1 VPSWKK
7 IIVSGSNAELNQLTA
22 TSYGGNIS
30 GSATSTGSF
39 AKLRLSDSIE
49 LNTSAST
56 DAIIHSGGENQGGTG
71 NNLLLYTGEKKQHY
85 TSLIDIEPGYS
96 GNIVLNPHNDKLK
109 VHGRLEFHE
118 SYAITTAGTNDL
130 NITTREGS
138 TPWAGY
144 GDSSQIIV
152 ESDTNAGIKLYT
164 HGTGTVYISGSS
176 AGDKLEVVGGIKA
189 TGNISGSATSTGSFG
204 HLELANRDT
213 DASFEFG
220 RAHVGFIGY
229 SDMAGFSHVDHDSIT
244 NFSLA
249 QSAAGKTIVQAASGQ
264 VIAFKIGG
272 TDKVQISSA
281 GNLGVGI
288 ETATEKLHVV
298 GNVFATGN
306 ISGSATSTG
315 SFGKLL
321 GDGSSLTGIDT
332 DLSGDTTPQL
342 GGNLDL
348 NSNNITGTGNIDILG
363 TITAQNFIVSSS
375 VTSIEYQSI
384 SGSTIFGDTE
394 DDTHE
399 FIGHVMMQSASFGMA
414 NHADRTNSNAANSY
428 LFISQSVASKNGYV
442 WQKAGNPG
450 TNTFPFLLI
459 DGANNQKASIRQ
471 DGRFSTPI
479 VYLSNDNSG
488 KLGEIDG
495 DAGDSSAMY
504 INANS
509 RALQLSSEGKKTFK
523 INTDGTTEIGGSGAY
538 GVTNFGDLTVGGNL
552 NLTSSAA
559 TLEVAGNISGSSS
572 STGSFGVLKL
582 ASYNS
587 GLGGSN
593 NTIFGKGAGVDLTSG
608 DSNTLIGTSAGANI
622 TTNSNVV
629 AIGTSAGSTGTTG
642 LNSSV
647 IIGKGALQ
655 AGSQSQLSVLIGT
668 QAGYS
673 LSSANTNGTVALG
686 HQSQFRSETGRY
698 NTGLGYATL
707 RTNIDG
713 DSNTAVGYAS
723 MYNFE
728 AASDGEGD
736 NTAVGTN
743 ALNNATTGTHNTA
756 VGSHVARTGTNDLT
770 TGTGNTLIGS
780 YAALSSGSAVNEIVI
795 GSGSI
800 GLGDNQTVIGN
811 SGQTHVVFGGD
822 ALISGSAQST
832 GSFGKLLGDGSSL
845 TGVSSDVVDDTS
857 PQLGGNLDLNSNDI
871 TGTGNI
877 NIAGNLTV
885 NGDTTTIS
893 TSNILVQDAFGFF
906 ATGSAGTN
914 VDAGIIV
921 QSGSFVDS
929 GSALY
934 HDISSERWSVGK
946 GIASTATNVP
956 DSKWGGFVATVYTAS
971 ASPVGSSPKYGVG
984 EIHVDDDGEIYIYS

>member
-1 VPSWKK
+1 MPSWKK

-39 AKLRLSDSIE
+39 GKLQVGSATIQIPSNGFITMGSEEGMVKNTRFGNNAGQNLQAGGTQNVIVGEDAGSALTTGDKNVAMGVEALKTATGDSQNVAIGYRALKT
-49 LNTSAST
+49 LNTTNARNVAVGTQAGDGLTTGTANVLLGHST
-56 DAIIHSGGENQGGTG
+56 D
-71 NNLLLYTGEKKQHY
+71 
-85 TSLIDIEPGYS
+85 TSA
-96 GNIVLNPHNDKLK
+96 ND
-109 VHGRLEFHE
+109 
-118 SYAITTAGTNDL
+118 GTNQ
-130 NITTREGS
+130 IAIGS
-138 TPWAGY
+138 DVIGL
-144 GDSSQIIV
+144 GDNQTVIGNSSQ
-152 ESDTNAGIKLYT
+152 T
-164 HGTGTVYISGSS
+164 HVVFG
-176 AGDKLEVVGGIKA
+176 GDAL
-189 TGNISGSATSTGSFG
+189 ISGSA
-204 HLELANRDT
+204 A
-213 DASFEFG
+213 
-220 RAHVGFIGY
+220 
-229 SDMAGFSHVDHDSIT
+229 
-244 NFSLA
+244 
-249 QSAAGKTIVQAASGQ
+249 
-264 VIAFKIGG
+264 
-272 TDKVQISSA
+272 
-281 GNLGVGI
+281 
-288 ETATEKLHVV
+288 
-298 GNVFATGN
+298 
-306 ISGSATSTG
+306 STG

-321 GDGSSLTGIDT
+321 GDGSSLTGISATADVV
-332 DLSGDTTPQL
+332 DDTTPQL

-375 VTSIEYQSI
+375 VTNIEYQSI

-399 FIGHVMMQSASFGMA
+399 FVGHVMMQSASFGMA

-459 DGANNQKASIRQ
+459 DASNNQKASIRQ
-471 DGRFSTPI
+471 DGRFSTPL

-552 NLTSSAA
+552 NLTASAA
-559 TLEVAGNISGSSS
+559 TLEVAGNISGSAT
-572 STGSFGVLKL
+572 STGSFGRTEGTSF
-582 ASYNS
+582 SYVFDDEGSLVYDNDELVYRNAGAEKFKVDNS
-587 GLGGSN
+587 QLTTQVANVTQKIKLGGENKVAFDETSVSFVISQN
-593 NTIFGKGAGVDLTSG
+593 DGGMQDNLT
-608 DSNTLIGTSAGANI
+608 
-622 TTNSNVV
+622 
-629 AIGTSAGSTGTTG
+629 
-642 LNSSV
+642 
-647 IIGKGALQ
+647 
-655 AGSQSQLSVLIGT
+655 
-668 QAGYS
+668 
-673 LSSANTNGTVALG
+673 
-686 HQSQFRSETGRY
+686 
-698 NTGLGYATL
+698 
-707 RTNIDG
+707 
-713 DSNTAVGYAS
+713 
-723 MYNFE
+723 
-728 AASDGEGD
+728 
-736 NTAVGTN
+736 
-743 ALNNATTGTHNTA
+743 
-756 VGSHVARTGTNDLT
+756 LT
-770 TGTGNTLIGS
+770 K
-780 YAALSSGSAVNEIVI
+780 E
-795 GSGSI
+795 
-800 GLGDNQTVIGN
+800 
-811 SGQTHVVFGGD
+811 
-822 ALISGSAQST
+822 
-832 GSFGKLLGDGSSL
+832 
-845 TGVSSDVVDDTS
+845 
-857 PQLGGNLDLNSNDI
+857 GNLTLHRGGL
-871 TGTGNI
+871 TL
-877 NIAGNLTV
+877 AGDLTV

-946 GIASTATNVP
+946 GIASTATSVP

>member
-1 VPSWKK
+1 MPSWKK
-7 IIVSGSNAELNQLTA
+7 IIVSGSNAELNQITSSAGININGALNSISDGLTFGDGNTGFFEDADNSIQLVRGGSMVFQANTSSQLNIGVSTLFRNTTGGFLISTGA
-22 TSYGGNIS
+22 TTTGANYSFRGDENTGIGRPAADQVSVIAGGVQELIVKANTIS
-30 GSATSTGSF
+30 GSAS
-39 AKLRLSDSIE
+39 
-49 LNTSAST
+49 
-56 DAIIHSGGENQGGTG
+56 
-71 NNLLLYTGEKKQHY
+71 
-85 TSLIDIEPGYS
+85 
-96 GNIVLNPHNDKLK
+96 
-109 VHGRLEFHE
+109 
-118 SYAITTAGTNDL
+118 
-130 NITTREGS
+130 
-138 TPWAGY
+138 
-144 GDSSQIIV
+144 
-152 ESDTNAGIKLYT
+152 
-164 HGTGTVYISGSS
+164 
-176 AGDKLEVVGGIKA
+176 
-189 TGNISGSATSTGSFG
+189 STGSFG
-204 HLELANRDT
+204 RVEVSSGKVLGRSTSGVSTPFSVVGGTSTSAGGLQFGAYNGDFGGIWSGEVTPATNNYALVAKDT
-213 DASFEFG
+213 RTALNAVTDIAF
-220 RAHVGFIGY
+220 FIG
-229 SDMAGFSHVDHDSIT
+229 D
-244 NFSLA
+244 
-249 QSAAGKTIVQAASGQ
+249 
-264 VIAFKIGG
+264 
-272 TDKVQISSA
+272 A
-281 GNLGVGI
+281 GNHFLMNSTGVGI
-288 ETATEKLHVV
+288 GTQSPAFKLDVSGTGRFTNDLIV
-298 GNVFATGN
+298 G
-306 ISGSATSTG
+306 
-315 SFGKLL
+315 
-321 GDGSSLTGIDT
+321 GDLTV
-332 DLSGDTTPQL
+332 
-342 GGNLDL
+342 GGN
-348 NSNNITGTGNIDILG
+348 
-363 TITAQNFIVSSS
+363 ITAQNYIVSSS
-375 VTSIEYQSI
+375 VTSIEYQSL
-384 SGSTIFGDTE
+384 SGSTIFGDTA

-559 TLEVAGNISGSSS
+559 TLEVAGNISGS
-572 STGSFGVLKL
+572 
-582 ASYNS
+582 
-587 GLGGSN
+587 
-593 NTIFGKGAGVDLTSG
+593 
-608 DSNTLIGTSAGANI
+608 
-622 TTNSNVV
+622 
-629 AIGTSAGSTGTTG
+629 
-642 LNSSV
+642 
-647 IIGKGALQ
+647 
-655 AGSQSQLSVLIGT
+655 
-668 QAGYS
+668 
-673 LSSANTNGTVALG
+673 
-686 HQSQFRSETGRY
+686 
-698 NTGLGYATL
+698 
-707 RTNIDG
+707 
-713 DSNTAVGYAS
+713 
-723 MYNFE
+723 
-728 AASDGEGD
+728 
-736 NTAVGTN
+736 
-743 ALNNATTGTHNTA
+743 
-756 VGSHVARTGTNDLT
+756 
-770 TGTGNTLIGS
+770 
-780 YAALSSGSAVNEIVI
+780 
-795 GSGSI
+795 
-800 GLGDNQTVIGN
+800 
-811 SGQTHVVFGGD
+811 
-822 ALISGSAQST
+822 AQST

-845 TGVSSDVVDDTS
+845 TGISATADVVDDTS

>member
-7 IIVSGSNAELNQLTA
+7 IIVSGSNAELNQ
-22 TSYGGNIS
+22 
-30 GSATSTGSF
+30 
-39 AKLRLSDSIE
+39 
-49 LNTSAST
+49 
-56 DAIIHSGGENQGGTG
+56 
-71 NNLLLYTGEKKQHY
+71 
-85 TSLIDIEPGYS
+85 
-96 GNIVLNPHNDKLK
+96 
-109 VHGRLEFHE
+109 
-118 SYAITTAGTNDL
+118 IT
-130 NITTREGS
+130 
-138 TPWAGY
+138 
-144 GDSSQIIV
+144 
-152 ESDTNAGIKLYT
+152 
-164 HGTGTVYISGSS
+164 SS
-176 AGDKLEVVGGIKA
+176 AGINIKTVGSLTNGISFGDGNTGFYETADNDLKFDRAGINVFQANTSSQLAFGVSSLFRNTTGGFLISTGATTTGANYSFRGDENTGIGRPAADQVSVIAGGVQELIVKA
-189 TGNISGSATSTGSFG
+189 NTISGSATSTGSFG
-204 HLELANRDT
+204 RVEN
-213 DASFEFG
+213 
-220 RAHVGFIGY
+220 
-229 SDMAGFSHVDHDSIT
+229 
-244 NFSLA
+244 
-249 QSAAGKTIVQAASGQ
+249 ASGKFR
-264 VIAFKIGG
+264 VLG
-272 TDKVQISSA
+272 TTAEISSPGLTQLHIFQDGLGTNTAAPSIKLSNNSQGNNYDIVLSVGTNQLIVDGHVVSQDTFRGDAFDLVNARGTA
-281 GNLGVGI
+281 GTAAF
-288 ETATEKLHVV
+288 TATGNGGDGGGMYFGGGGAFDVRFSTTEKERLRIDTEGNGGGIQTSGSLQV
-298 GNVFATGN
+298 GSLTAGATSDITATGN

-321 GDGSSLTGIDT
+321 GDGSSLTGIVT
-332 DLSGDTTPQL
+332 DLSSDTTPQL

-384 SGSTIFGDTE
+384 SGSTIFGDTA
-394 DDTHE
+394 DDTH
-399 FIGHVMMQSASFGMA
+399 
-414 NHADRTNSNAANSY
+414 
-428 LFISQSVASKNGYV
+428 
-442 WQKAGNPG
+442 
-450 TNTFPFLLI
+450 TF
-459 DGANNQKASIRQ
+459 
-471 DGRFSTPI
+471 
-479 VYLSNDNSG
+479 
-488 KLGEIDG
+488 LGD
-495 DAGDSSAMY
+495 
-504 INANS
+504 
-509 RALQLSSEGKKTFK
+509 T
-523 INTDGTTEIGGSGAY
+523 
-538 GVTNFGDLTVGGNL
+538 
-552 NLTSSAA
+552 
-559 TLEVAGNISGSSS
+559 ISGSST
-572 STGSFGVLKL
+572 STGSFGILKL

-587 GLGGSN
+587 ALGGSN

-622 TTNSNVV
+622 TTDSNVV
-629 AIGTSAGSTGTTG
+629 AIGQNAGFTGTTK
-642 LNSSV
+642 LSSSV

-655 AGSQSQLSVLIGT
+655 AGSQSQLSVVIGT

-673 LSSANTNGTVALG
+673 LSSTHTNGTVAIG

-707 RTNIDG
+707 STNVDG

-723 MYNFE
+723 MYWFE
-728 AASDGEGD
+728 AANDGEGD

-845 TGVSSDVVDDTS
+845 TGISATSDVVDDTS
-857 PQLGGNLDLNSNDI
+857 PQLGGDLDLNSNDI

-877 NIAGNLTV
+877 NMVGTHQITGSLNISGSSDPLTVNSAGSNGIGLLLQGDVISQTPLIKFASAGGNLPGGGTIGFTNGGFQFTSAITSTGGVSATSFNTSQRGSQGALWSNNGGNAGIGFIGGGNAAIDFQTSDTTRLQIEVDGTITIVGDTVIGGDLTV

>member
-1 VPSWKK
+1 MPSWKK
-7 IIVSGSNAELNQLTA
+7 IIVSGSNAELNHITSSGGININGTLNSISDGLTFGDGDTGFYQA
-22 TSYGGNIS
+22 ADDDLILKRGGNTVFR
-30 GSATSTGSF
+30 A
-39 AKLRLSDSIE
+39 
-49 LNTSAST
+49 NTSS
-56 DAIIHSGGENQGGTG
+56 Q
-71 NNLLLYTGEKKQHY
+71 L
-85 TSLIDIEPGYS
+85 DIEVSTLFYNTTG
-96 GNIVLNPHNDKLK
+96 GFNIKTAAGVVGAPNYTFRGDTNTGMYRSAADTI
-109 VHGRLEFHE
+109 GF
-118 SYAITTAGTNDL
+118 TAGGVL
-130 NITTREGS
+130 
-138 TPWAGY
+138 
-144 GDSSQIIV
+144 Q
-152 ESDTNAGIKLYT
+152 
-164 HGTGTVYISGSS
+164 
-176 AGDKLEVVGGIKA
+176 LEV
-189 TGNISGSATSTGSFG
+189 T
-204 HLELANRDT
+204 
-213 DASFEFG
+213 
-220 RAHVGFIGY
+220 
-229 SDMAGFSHVDHDSIT
+229 T
-244 NFSLA
+244 N
-249 QSAAGKTIVQAASGQ
+249 K
-264 VIAFKIGG
+264 
-272 TDKVQISSA
+272 
-281 GNLGVGI
+281 
-288 ETATEKLHVV
+288 
-298 GNVFATGN
+298 

-459 DGANNQKASIRQ
+459 DSANNQIASIRQ

-559 TLEVAGNISGSSS
+559 TLEVAGNISGSAT
-572 STGSFGVLKL
+572 STGSFGRVEATKL
-582 ASYNS
+582 
-587 GLGGSN
+587 
-593 NTIFGKGAGVDLTSG
+593 V
-608 DSNTLIGTSAGANI
+608 
-622 TTNSNVV
+622 
-629 AIGTSAGSTGTTG
+629 
-642 LNSSV
+642 
-647 IIGKGALQ
+647 
-655 AGSQSQLSVLIGT
+655 
-668 QAGYS
+668 
-673 LSSANTNGTVALG
+673 
-686 HQSQFRSETGRY
+686 
-698 NTGLGYATL
+698 
-707 RTNIDG
+707 
-713 DSNTAVGYAS
+713 
-723 MYNFE
+723 
-728 AASDGEGD
+728 
-736 NTAVGTN
+736 
-743 ALNNATTGTHNTA
+743 
-756 VGSHVARTGTNDLT
+756 
-770 TGTGNTLIGS
+770 
-780 YAALSSGSAVNEIVI
+780 
-795 GSGSI
+795 
-800 GLGDNQTVIGN
+800 
-811 SGQTHVVFGGD
+811 
-822 ALISGSAQST
+822 
-832 GSFGKLLGDGSSL
+832 GDGS
-845 TGVSSDVVDDTS
+845 G
-857 PQLGGNLDLNSNDI
+857 I
-871 TGTGNI
+871 TGLTSAAISSYTNNGNNRIITSVNSSTVNGEANLTFDGSTLDVTGDLTLS
-877 NIAGNLTV
+877 GDLTV
-885 NGDTTTIS
+885 NGTTTTIA
-893 TSNILVQDAFGFF
+893 TTNLQIQDAFGFF

-921 QSGSFVDS
+921 QSGSFIDS

>member
-1 VPSWKK
+1 MPSWKK
-7 IIVSGSNAELNQLTA
+7 IIVSGSNAELNQITSSAGININGALNSISDGLTFGDGNTGFFEDADNSIQLVRGGSMVFQANTSSQLNIGVSTLFRNTTGGFLISTGA
-22 TSYGGNIS
+22 TTTGANYSFRGDENTGIGRPAADQVSVIAGGVQELIVKANTIS
-30 GSATSTGSF
+30 GSAS
-39 AKLRLSDSIE
+39 
-49 LNTSAST
+49 
-56 DAIIHSGGENQGGTG
+56 
-71 NNLLLYTGEKKQHY
+71 
-85 TSLIDIEPGYS
+85 
-96 GNIVLNPHNDKLK
+96 
-109 VHGRLEFHE
+109 
-118 SYAITTAGTNDL
+118 
-130 NITTREGS
+130 
-138 TPWAGY
+138 
-144 GDSSQIIV
+144 
-152 ESDTNAGIKLYT
+152 
-164 HGTGTVYISGSS
+164 
-176 AGDKLEVVGGIKA
+176 
-189 TGNISGSATSTGSFG
+189 STGSFG
-204 HLELANRDT
+204 RVEVSSGKVLGRSTSGVSTPFSVVGGTSTSAGGLQFGAYNGDFGGIWSGEVTPATNNYALVAKDT
-213 DASFEFG
+213 RTALNAVTDIAF
-220 RAHVGFIGY
+220 FIG
-229 SDMAGFSHVDHDSIT
+229 D
-244 NFSLA
+244 
-249 QSAAGKTIVQAASGQ
+249 
-264 VIAFKIGG
+264 
-272 TDKVQISSA
+272 A
-281 GNLGVGI
+281 GNHFLMNSTGVGI
-288 ETATEKLHVV
+288 GTQSPAFKLDVSGTGRFTGDLIV
-298 GNVFATGN
+298 G
-306 ISGSATSTG
+306 
-315 SFGKLL
+315 
-321 GDGSSLTGIDT
+321 GDLTV
-332 DLSGDTTPQL
+332 
-342 GGNLDL
+342 GGN
-348 NSNNITGTGNIDILG
+348 
-363 TITAQNFIVSSS
+363 ITAQNYIVSSS
-375 VTSIEYQSI
+375 VTSIEYQSL
-384 SGSTIFGDTE
+384 SGSTIFGDTA

-559 TLEVAGNISGSSS
+559 TLEVAGNISGS
-572 STGSFGVLKL
+572 
-582 ASYNS
+582 
-587 GLGGSN
+587 
-593 NTIFGKGAGVDLTSG
+593 
-608 DSNTLIGTSAGANI
+608 
-622 TTNSNVV
+622 
-629 AIGTSAGSTGTTG
+629 
-642 LNSSV
+642 
-647 IIGKGALQ
+647 
-655 AGSQSQLSVLIGT
+655 
-668 QAGYS
+668 
-673 LSSANTNGTVALG
+673 
-686 HQSQFRSETGRY
+686 
-698 NTGLGYATL
+698 
-707 RTNIDG
+707 
-713 DSNTAVGYAS
+713 
-723 MYNFE
+723 
-728 AASDGEGD
+728 
-736 NTAVGTN
+736 
-743 ALNNATTGTHNTA
+743 
-756 VGSHVARTGTNDLT
+756 
-770 TGTGNTLIGS
+770 
-780 YAALSSGSAVNEIVI
+780 
-795 GSGSI
+795 
-800 GLGDNQTVIGN
+800 
-811 SGQTHVVFGGD
+811 
-822 ALISGSAQST
+822 AQST

-845 TGVSSDVVDDTS
+845 TGISATADVVDDTS

>member
-1 VPSWKK
+1 MPSWKK
-7 IIVSGSNAELNQLTA
+7 IIVSGSNAELNHITSSGGININGTLNSISDGLTFGDGDTGFYQA
-22 TSYGGNIS
+22 ADDDLILKRGGNTVFR
-30 GSATSTGSF
+30 A
-39 AKLRLSDSIE
+39 
-49 LNTSAST
+49 NTSS
-56 DAIIHSGGENQGGTG
+56 Q
-71 NNLLLYTGEKKQHY
+71 L
-85 TSLIDIEPGYS
+85 DIEVSTLFYNTTG
-96 GNIVLNPHNDKLK
+96 GFNIKTAAGVVGAPNYTFRGDTNTGMYRSAADTI
-109 VHGRLEFHE
+109 GF
-118 SYAITTAGTNDL
+118 TAGGVLQLEVTTN
-130 NITTREGS
+130 
-138 TPWAGY
+138 
-144 GDSSQIIV
+144 
-152 ESDTNAGIKLYT
+152 K
-164 HGTGTVYISGSS
+164 ISGSS
-176 AGDKLEVVGGIKA
+176 
-189 TGNISGSATSTGSFG
+189 
-204 HLELANRDT
+204 
-213 DASFEFG
+213 
-220 RAHVGFIGY
+220 
-229 SDMAGFSHVDHDSIT
+229 
-244 NFSLA
+244 
-249 QSAAGKTIVQAASGQ
+249 
-264 VIAFKIGG
+264 
-272 TDKVQISSA
+272 
-281 GNLGVGI
+281 
-288 ETATEKLHVV
+288 
-298 GNVFATGN
+298 
-306 ISGSATSTG
+306 TSTG

-459 DGANNQKASIRQ
+459 DSANNQIASIRQ

-559 TLEVAGNISGSSS
+559 TLEVAGNISGSAT
-572 STGSFGVLKL
+572 STGSFGRVEATKL
-582 ASYNS
+582 
-587 GLGGSN
+587 
-593 NTIFGKGAGVDLTSG
+593 V
-608 DSNTLIGTSAGANI
+608 
-622 TTNSNVV
+622 
-629 AIGTSAGSTGTTG
+629 
-642 LNSSV
+642 
-647 IIGKGALQ
+647 
-655 AGSQSQLSVLIGT
+655 
-668 QAGYS
+668 
-673 LSSANTNGTVALG
+673 
-686 HQSQFRSETGRY
+686 
-698 NTGLGYATL
+698 
-707 RTNIDG
+707 
-713 DSNTAVGYAS
+713 
-723 MYNFE
+723 
-728 AASDGEGD
+728 
-736 NTAVGTN
+736 
-743 ALNNATTGTHNTA
+743 
-756 VGSHVARTGTNDLT
+756 
-770 TGTGNTLIGS
+770 
-780 YAALSSGSAVNEIVI
+780 
-795 GSGSI
+795 
-800 GLGDNQTVIGN
+800 
-811 SGQTHVVFGGD
+811 
-822 ALISGSAQST
+822 
-832 GSFGKLLGDGSSL
+832 GDGS
-845 TGVSSDVVDDTS
+845 G
-857 PQLGGNLDLNSNDI
+857 I
-871 TGTGNI
+871 TGLTSAAISSYTNNGNNRIITSVNSSTVNGEANLTFDGSTLDVTGDLTLS
-877 NIAGNLTV
+877 GDLTV
-885 NGDTTTIS
+885 NGTTTTIA
-893 TSNILVQDAFGFF
+893 TTNLQIQDAFGFF

-921 QSGSFVDS
+921 QSGSFIDS

>member
-1 VPSWKK
+1 MPSWKK
-7 IIVSGSNAELNQLTA
+7 IIVSGSNAELNHITSSGGININGTLNSISDGLTFGDGDTGFYQA
-22 TSYGGNIS
+22 ADDDLILKRGGNTVFR
-30 GSATSTGSF
+30 A
-39 AKLRLSDSIE
+39 
-49 LNTSAST
+49 NTSS
-56 DAIIHSGGENQGGTG
+56 Q
-71 NNLLLYTGEKKQHY
+71 L
-85 TSLIDIEPGYS
+85 DIEVSTLFYNTTG
-96 GNIVLNPHNDKLK
+96 GFNIKTAAGVVGAPNYTFRGDTNTGMYRSAADTI
-109 VHGRLEFHE
+109 GF
-118 SYAITTAGTNDL
+118 TAGGVL
-130 NITTREGS
+130 
-138 TPWAGY
+138 
-144 GDSSQIIV
+144 Q
-152 ESDTNAGIKLYT
+152 
-164 HGTGTVYISGSS
+164 
-176 AGDKLEVVGGIKA
+176 LEV
-189 TGNISGSATSTGSFG
+189 T
-204 HLELANRDT
+204 
-213 DASFEFG
+213 
-220 RAHVGFIGY
+220 
-229 SDMAGFSHVDHDSIT
+229 T
-244 NFSLA
+244 N
-249 QSAAGKTIVQAASGQ
+249 K
-264 VIAFKIGG
+264 
-272 TDKVQISSA
+272 
-281 GNLGVGI
+281 
-288 ETATEKLHVV
+288 
-298 GNVFATGN
+298 

-559 TLEVAGNISGSSS
+559 TLEVAGNISGSAT
-572 STGSFGVLKL
+572 STGSFGRVEATKL
-582 ASYNS
+582 
-587 GLGGSN
+587 
-593 NTIFGKGAGVDLTSG
+593 V
-608 DSNTLIGTSAGANI
+608 
-622 TTNSNVV
+622 
-629 AIGTSAGSTGTTG
+629 
-642 LNSSV
+642 
-647 IIGKGALQ
+647 
-655 AGSQSQLSVLIGT
+655 
-668 QAGYS
+668 
-673 LSSANTNGTVALG
+673 
-686 HQSQFRSETGRY
+686 
-698 NTGLGYATL
+698 
-707 RTNIDG
+707 
-713 DSNTAVGYAS
+713 
-723 MYNFE
+723 
-728 AASDGEGD
+728 
-736 NTAVGTN
+736 
-743 ALNNATTGTHNTA
+743 
-756 VGSHVARTGTNDLT
+756 
-770 TGTGNTLIGS
+770 
-780 YAALSSGSAVNEIVI
+780 
-795 GSGSI
+795 
-800 GLGDNQTVIGN
+800 
-811 SGQTHVVFGGD
+811 
-822 ALISGSAQST
+822 
-832 GSFGKLLGDGSSL
+832 GDGS
-845 TGVSSDVVDDTS
+845 G
-857 PQLGGNLDLNSNDI
+857 I
-871 TGTGNI
+871 TGLTSAAISSYTNNGNNRIITSVNSSTVNGEANLTFDGSTLDVTGDLTLS
-877 NIAGNLTV
+877 GDLTV
-885 NGDTTTIS
+885 NGTTTTIA
-893 TSNILVQDAFGFF
+893 TTNLQIQDAFGFF

-921 QSGSFVDS
+921 QSGSFIDS

-934 HDISSERWSVGK
+934 HDISKERWSVGK

>member
-1 VPSWKK
+1 MPSWKK

-96 GNIVLNPHNDKLK
+96 GNIILNPHNDKLK

-189 TGNISGSATSTGSFG
+189 TGNISGSSTSTGSFG
-204 HLELANRDT
+204 VLKLDKFNGGIGANTNTLYGVDAGSSI
-213 DASFEFG
+213 DASVTTET
-220 RAHVGFIGY
+220 AIGY
-229 SDMAGFSHVDHDSIT
+229 QALKDNANAGANTAVGSYALWQYNGSTGRNTAVG
-244 NFSLA
+244 LK
-249 QSAAGKTIVQAASGQ
+249 AGWNLTGGYRGTYIGWEAEAGGANNIGEIVIGYAVTGKGSNTA
-264 VIAFKIGG
+264 VIGG
-272 TDKVQISSA
+272 GNITDIYMSSD
-281 GNLGVGI
+281 VG
-288 ETATEKLHVV
+288 AKLH
-298 GNVFATGN
+298 TGDV
-306 ISGSATSTG
+306 SGSAISTG
-315 SFGKLL
+315 SFGELIVDSNGTFG
-321 GDGSSLTGIDT
+321 GDLAV
-332 DLSGDTTPQL
+332 
-342 GGNLDL
+342 GGN
-348 NSNNITGTGNIDILG
+348 
-363 TITAQNFIVSSS
+363 ITAQNFIVSSS
-375 VTSIEYQSI
+375 VTSIEYQSL
-384 SGSTIFGDTE
+384 SGSTIFGDSN

-399 FIGHVMMQSASFGMA
+399 FTGSVSFSGSIVQPHMDGNATALSLLGGNFTVSNSQFVHQA
-414 NHADRTNSNAANSY
+414 NGGSVRFGTSNSSFNHGGGKVY
-428 LFISQSVASKNGYV
+428 
-442 WQKAGNPG
+442 
-450 TNTFPFLLI
+450 T
-459 DGANNQKASIRQ
+459 RQ
-471 DGRFSTPI
+471 DG
-479 VYLSNDNSG
+479 G
-488 KLGEIDG
+488 
-495 DAGDSSAMY
+495 
-504 INANS
+504 
-509 RALQLSSEGKKTFK
+509 
-523 INTDGTTEIGGSGAY
+523 Y
-538 GVTNFGDLTVGGNL
+538 G
-552 NLTSSAA
+552 
-559 TLEVAGNISGSSS
+559 
-572 STGSFGVLKL
+572 
-582 ASYNS
+582 
-587 GLGGSN
+587 GGSN
-593 NTIFGKGAGVDLTSG
+593 VAFLATDHPVGAGFWVDPAG
-608 DSNTLIGTSAGANI
+608 NMKFGHDDGAGAR
-622 TTNSNVV
+622 TVV
-629 AIGTSAGSTGTTG
+629 DMMTLGPQTGH
-642 LNSSV
+642 
-647 IIGKGALQ
+647 A
-655 AGSQSQLSVLIGT
+655 
-668 QAGYS
+668 
-673 LSSANTNGTVALG
+673 
-686 HQSQFRSETGRY
+686 
-698 NTGLGYATL
+698 
-707 RTNIDG
+707 
-713 DSNTAVGYAS
+713 
-723 MYNFE
+723 
-728 AASDGEGD
+728 
-736 NTAVGTN
+736 
-743 ALNNATTGTHNTA
+743 
-756 VGSHVARTGTNDLT
+756 
-770 TGTGNTLIGS
+770 
-780 YAALSSGSAVNEIVI
+780 SGSLLV
-795 GSGSI
+795 SGSI
-800 GLGDNQTVIGN
+800 IAKEGN
-811 SGQTHVVFGGD
+811 
-822 ALISGSAQST
+822 ISGSAQST

-845 TGVSSDVVDDTS
+845 TGISATSDVVDDTS

-877 NIAGNLTV
+877 NITGNISGSATSTGSFGRVENASGKFRVLGTTAEISSPGLTQLHIFQDGLGTNSNAPSLKIGNNGQGNGYEFTLSVGTSGQANFSGNVSSAGSLRGTQFDGVNSRGTAGTALFAATGNGGDGGGMYFGGGGAFDIRFSTTEKERLRIEKESNGGGIQTSGSVNIGGIGATDAGLTVAGAVTIGGNLTV

>member
-7 IIVSGSNAELNQLTA
+7 IIVSGSNAELNQITSSAGININGALNSISDGLTFGDGNTGFFEDADNSIQLVRGGSMVFQANTSSQLNIGVSTLFRNTTGGFLISTGA
-22 TSYGGNIS
+22 TTTGANYSFRGDENTGIGRPAADQVSVIAGGVQELIVKANTIS
-30 GSATSTGSF
+30 GSAS
-39 AKLRLSDSIE
+39 
-49 LNTSAST
+49 
-56 DAIIHSGGENQGGTG
+56 
-71 NNLLLYTGEKKQHY
+71 
-85 TSLIDIEPGYS
+85 
-96 GNIVLNPHNDKLK
+96 
-109 VHGRLEFHE
+109 
-118 SYAITTAGTNDL
+118 
-130 NITTREGS
+130 
-138 TPWAGY
+138 
-144 GDSSQIIV
+144 
-152 ESDTNAGIKLYT
+152 
-164 HGTGTVYISGSS
+164 
-176 AGDKLEVVGGIKA
+176 
-189 TGNISGSATSTGSFG
+189 STGSFG
-204 HLELANRDT
+204 RVEVSSGKVLGRSTSGVSTPFSVVGGTSTSAGGLQFGAYNGDFGGIWSGEVTPATNNYALVAKDT
-213 DASFEFG
+213 RTALNAVTDIAF
-220 RAHVGFIGY
+220 FIG
-229 SDMAGFSHVDHDSIT
+229 D
-244 NFSLA
+244 
-249 QSAAGKTIVQAASGQ
+249 
-264 VIAFKIGG
+264 
-272 TDKVQISSA
+272 A
-281 GNLGVGI
+281 GNHFLMNSTGVGI
-288 ETATEKLHVV
+288 GTQSPAFKLDVSGTGRFTNDLIV
-298 GNVFATGN
+298 G
-306 ISGSATSTG
+306 
-315 SFGKLL
+315 
-321 GDGSSLTGIDT
+321 GDLTV
-332 DLSGDTTPQL
+332 
-342 GGNLDL
+342 GGN
-348 NSNNITGTGNIDILG
+348 
-363 TITAQNFIVSSS
+363 ITAQNYIVSSS
-375 VTSIEYQSI
+375 VTSIEYQSL
-384 SGSTIFGDTE
+384 SGSTIFGDTA

-559 TLEVAGNISGSSS
+559 TLEVAGNISGS
-572 STGSFGVLKL
+572 
-582 ASYNS
+582 
-587 GLGGSN
+587 
-593 NTIFGKGAGVDLTSG
+593 
-608 DSNTLIGTSAGANI
+608 
-622 TTNSNVV
+622 
-629 AIGTSAGSTGTTG
+629 
-642 LNSSV
+642 
-647 IIGKGALQ
+647 
-655 AGSQSQLSVLIGT
+655 
-668 QAGYS
+668 
-673 LSSANTNGTVALG
+673 
-686 HQSQFRSETGRY
+686 
-698 NTGLGYATL
+698 
-707 RTNIDG
+707 
-713 DSNTAVGYAS
+713 
-723 MYNFE
+723 
-728 AASDGEGD
+728 
-736 NTAVGTN
+736 
-743 ALNNATTGTHNTA
+743 
-756 VGSHVARTGTNDLT
+756 
-770 TGTGNTLIGS
+770 
-780 YAALSSGSAVNEIVI
+780 
-795 GSGSI
+795 
-800 GLGDNQTVIGN
+800 
-811 SGQTHVVFGGD
+811 
-822 ALISGSAQST
+822 AQST

-845 TGVSSDVVDDTS
+845 TGISATADVVDDTS

>member
-30 GSATSTGSF
+30 GSS
-39 AKLRLSDSIE
+39 
-49 LNTSAST
+49 
-56 DAIIHSGGENQGGTG
+56 
-71 NNLLLYTGEKKQHY
+71 
-85 TSLIDIEPGYS
+85 
-96 GNIVLNPHNDKLK
+96 
-109 VHGRLEFHE
+109 
-118 SYAITTAGTNDL
+118 
-130 NITTREGS
+130 
-138 TPWAGY
+138 
-144 GDSSQIIV
+144 
-152 ESDTNAGIKLYT
+152 
-164 HGTGTVYISGSS
+164 
-176 AGDKLEVVGGIKA
+176 
-189 TGNISGSATSTGSFG
+189 TSTGSFG
-204 HLELANRDT
+204 RTSTDT
-213 DASFEFG
+213 LDLNSIQG
-220 RAHVGFIGY
+220 NWTN
-229 SDMAGFSHVDHDSIT
+229 AGNTVADLGTVTTADI
-244 NFSLA
+244 N
-249 QSAAGKTIVQAASGQ
+249 
-264 VIAFKIGG
+264 GG
-272 TDKVQISSA
+272 TIDGITSLTA
-281 GNLGVGI
+281 GGDLDIGAHDLRAATI
-288 ETATEKLHVV
+288 TADSLTATRVPFAGTDGVLSDDSDLT
-298 GNVFATGN
+298 FATATLSATNLTTTGTIKN
-306 ISGSATSTG
+306 MALVSGSSTSTG

-459 DGANNQKASIRQ
+459 DSANNQKASIRQ

-559 TLEVAGNISGSSS
+559 TLEVAGNISGSLT

-587 GLGGSN
+587 ALGGSD

-608 DSNTLIGTSAGANI
+608 NSNTLIGTSAGANL
-622 TTNSNVV
+622 TTDANVV
-629 AIGTSAGSTGTTG
+629 AIGQNAGFTGTTK
-642 LNSSV
+642 LTNSV
-647 IIGKGALQ
+647 LIGKGALQ
-655 AGSQSQLSVLIGT
+655 AGSQSQNSVVIGS

-673 LSSANTNGTVALG
+673 LSSTHTNGTVALG
-686 HQSQFRSETGRY
+686 HQSQYRSETGRY
-698 NTGLGYATL
+698 NTGLGYGTL

-723 MYNFE
+723 MFNFE

-845 TGVSSDVVDDTS
+845 TGVSADVVDDTS
-857 PQLGGNLDLNSNDI
+857 PQLGGDLDLNSNDI

-877 NIAGNLTV
+877 NMVGTHQITGSLNISGSSDPLTVNSAGSNGIGLLLQGDVISQTPLIKFKSAGGNLPAGGTIGFTNGGFQFTSTVTSTGTINANGGFATSLRGSQNAIKSTNGGNAGIGFTGLGGNAGIDFQTSDTTRLDIAVDGTVTIVGDTVIGGDLTV

-893 TSNILVQDAFGFF
+893 TTNILVQDAFGFF

>member
-1 VPSWKK
+1 MPSWKK
-7 IIVSGSNAELNQLTA
+7 IIVSGSNAELNQITSSAGININGALNSISDGLTFGDGNTGFFEDADNSIQLVRGGSMVFQANTSSQLNIGVSTLFRNTTGGFLISTGA
-22 TSYGGNIS
+22 TTTGANYSFRGDENTGIGRPAADQVSVIAGGVQELIVKANTIS
-30 GSATSTGSF
+30 GSAS
-39 AKLRLSDSIE
+39 
-49 LNTSAST
+49 
-56 DAIIHSGGENQGGTG
+56 
-71 NNLLLYTGEKKQHY
+71 
-85 TSLIDIEPGYS
+85 
-96 GNIVLNPHNDKLK
+96 
-109 VHGRLEFHE
+109 
-118 SYAITTAGTNDL
+118 
-130 NITTREGS
+130 
-138 TPWAGY
+138 
-144 GDSSQIIV
+144 
-152 ESDTNAGIKLYT
+152 
-164 HGTGTVYISGSS
+164 
-176 AGDKLEVVGGIKA
+176 
-189 TGNISGSATSTGSFG
+189 STGSFG
-204 HLELANRDT
+204 RVEVSSGKVLGRSTSGVSTPFSVVGGTSTSAGGLQFGAYNGDFGGIWSGEVTPATNNYALVAKDT
-213 DASFEFG
+213 RTALNAVTDIAF
-220 RAHVGFIGY
+220 FIG
-229 SDMAGFSHVDHDSIT
+229 D
-244 NFSLA
+244 
-249 QSAAGKTIVQAASGQ
+249 
-264 VIAFKIGG
+264 
-272 TDKVQISSA
+272 A
-281 GNLGVGI
+281 GNHFLMNSTGVGI
-288 ETATEKLHVV
+288 GTQSPAFKLDVSGTGRFTNDLIV
-298 GNVFATGN
+298 G
-306 ISGSATSTG
+306 
-315 SFGKLL
+315 
-321 GDGSSLTGIDT
+321 GDLTV
-332 DLSGDTTPQL
+332 
-342 GGNLDL
+342 GGN
-348 NSNNITGTGNIDILG
+348 
-363 TITAQNFIVSSS
+363 ITAQNYIVSSS
-375 VTSIEYQSI
+375 VTSIEYQSL
-384 SGSTIFGDTE
+384 SGSTIFGDTA

-559 TLEVAGNISGSSS
+559 TLEVAGNISGS
-572 STGSFGVLKL
+572 
-582 ASYNS
+582 
-587 GLGGSN
+587 
-593 NTIFGKGAGVDLTSG
+593 
-608 DSNTLIGTSAGANI
+608 
-622 TTNSNVV
+622 
-629 AIGTSAGSTGTTG
+629 
-642 LNSSV
+642 
-647 IIGKGALQ
+647 
-655 AGSQSQLSVLIGT
+655 
-668 QAGYS
+668 
-673 LSSANTNGTVALG
+673 
-686 HQSQFRSETGRY
+686 
-698 NTGLGYATL
+698 
-707 RTNIDG
+707 
-713 DSNTAVGYAS
+713 
-723 MYNFE
+723 
-728 AASDGEGD
+728 
-736 NTAVGTN
+736 
-743 ALNNATTGTHNTA
+743 
-756 VGSHVARTGTNDLT
+756 
-770 TGTGNTLIGS
+770 
-780 YAALSSGSAVNEIVI
+780 
-795 GSGSI
+795 
-800 GLGDNQTVIGN
+800 
-811 SGQTHVVFGGD
+811 
-822 ALISGSAQST
+822 AQST

-845 TGVSSDVVDDTS
+845 TGISATADVVDDTS

-946 GIASTATNVP
+946 GVASTATSVP